1 MMLAGRRFCQ
11 PILYLQGDHVWSLSK
26 RYVSEDDG
34 QDFVGYA
41 LILGA
46 VRVVAIAV
54 IAVRRGGGAAA
65 R

>member
-1 MMLAGRRFCQ
+1 MIPAGRRFCQ
-11 PILYLQGDHVWSLSK
+11 PILYLQGDDVWSLSK
-26 RYVSEDDG
+26 RYVGEEDG
-34 QDFVGYA
+34 QDFVDYA

-54 IAVRRGGGAAA
+54 IAVRRGGRAAA